1 VSKQP
6 DGRYVGRRRV
16 PTPPR
21 SRYAAVVTTAF
32 VGAGVVALGA
42 GAAMSDAKPPSPFV
56 YGGANGSYGVT
67 SATIEDRQAALDR
80 ANRAKERPGPAAT
93 VEQASPNYWR
103 LPVYDYYITT
113 LYEMRW
119 GEFHSGIDMATSW
132 GRPFYAASAGTVV
145 LARYNGGYGNNIQI
159 DHGNGVISL
168 YGHASKLVVKEGDR
182 VEAGQVIGHIGD
194 TGFSTGPH
202 LHFEI
207 LINGQRTNPIPFM
220 ISHGVDITKRVEAA
234 TGGVIIS

>member
-1 VSKQP
+1 VSKQA

-42 GAAMSDAKPPSPFV
+42 GAAITDVKPPSPYV
-56 YGGANGSYGVT
+56 YGAGGAGLTGLSV
-67 SATIEDRQAALDR
+67 EDRQAALDR
-80 ANRAKERPGPAAT
+80 ANRSKERPGPASS

-103 LPVYDYYITT
+103 MPVYDYHITT
-113 LYEMRW
+113 LYEYRW
-119 GEFHSGIDMATSW
+119 GEFHPGLDLATAW
-132 GRPFYAASAGTVV
+132 GRPFYAAAGGTVV

-159 DHGNGVISL
+159 DHGNGVVTL

-182 VEAGQVIGHIGD
+182 VEAGQMIGRIGD
-194 TGFSTGPH
+194 TGYSTGPH
-202 LHFEI
+202 LHFEV
-207 LINGQRTNPIPFM
+207 LVNGETTNPVPFLL
-220 ISHGVDITKRVEAA
+220 SRGVDITKRVEAA
-234 TGGVIIS
+234 TGGVIIN